1 MNISDIVVLG
11 IVALSAVLAFY
22 RGFVREILSVGSW
35 IAAAAATYFGL
46 PAFRHILREQI
57 VNFPVV
63 GDYLR
68 DSSIKDLAADI
79 LTGVIIFIVVLIVA
93 SAISHLLS
101 RNIRTSMFGSVDRS
115 LGAVFGVVRGA
126 LLVFAIFLFLDILVY
141 PAKEL
146 RPAWITEAKTLP
158 VVSAG
163 ADFLRPLIPEEYL
176 KRGADAADSTRS
188 AVGQAVDVGTAT
200 GVIPGSS
207 QASGSSTG
215 ESPGSTGDSGY
226 KDAERNDLE
235 RLIQGTQ

>member
-1 MNISDIVVLG
+1 MNIGDIIVLA
-11 IVALSAVLAFY
+11 IVALSAALAFY

-35 IAAAAATYFGL
+35 VAAAVATIFGL

-79 LTGVIIFIVVLIVA
+79 LTGIIIFIVVLIIA
-93 SAISHLLS
+93 SIISHFLS

-115 LGAVFGVVRGA
+115 LGALFGVVRGA
-126 LLVFAIFLFLDILVY
+126 LLVCALFLVVEWYY
-141 PAKEL
+141 PAIEL
-146 RPAWITEAKTLP
+146 RPSWIAEARMLP
-158 VVSAG
+158 MVSSG
-163 ADFLRPLIPEEYL
+163 AEILKAVIPEEFI
-176 KRGADAADSTRS
+176 KQGADAADSTRT
-188 AVGQAVDVGTAT
+188 AVDQAVDLGTAT

-207 QASGSSTG
+207 QASGGSTG